1 MSATDAKGFSLPSE
15 LFDRIA
21 AALGVAVLGPLIA
34 LLSLLV
40 KLSSPGPALFK
51 QERIGLRGRT
61 FTMMKF
67 RTMTDK
73 AHKVWAPP
81 QRVNDFSTF
90 VFHSIWP
97 DKRVTPLGRIMRR
110 ASLDELPQLFNIFR
124 GDMRLVGPRPDEPYL
139 VEQYRPEFHRRHD
152 VKPGLTGLAQVS
164 GRSDLTY
171 SQMMAYDLN
180 YVDHHPFA
188 RDLAILART
197 LSVVLRKEGAR

>member
-1 MSATDAKGFSLPSE
+1 LSATDAKAFSLPSE

-67 RTMTDK
+67 RTMTDN
-73 AHKVWAPP
+73 AHRVWAPP

-97 DKRVTPLGRIMRR
+97 DKRVTPMGRIMRR

-188 RDLAILART
+188 RDLTILART

>member
-1 MSATDAKGFSLPSE
+1 LSATDAKGFSLPSE

-34 LLSLLV
+34 LLGLLV
-40 KLSSPGPALFK
+40 KLGSPGPALFK
-51 QERIGLRGRT
+51 QDRIGLRGKQ
-61 FTMMKF
+61 FTMLKF
-67 RTMTDK
+67 RTMTDN

-110 ASLDELPQLFNIFR
+110 ASLDELPQLFNVFK

-152 VKPGLTGLAQVS
+152 VPPGITGLAQVS

-180 YVDHHPFA
+180 YVDHHPFW

>member
-1 MSATDAKGFSLPSE
+1 MSPTDARVFPLPSE

-21 AALGVAVLGPLIA
+21 AFLGVAVLGPLIA
-34 LLSLLV
+34 LLGLLV
-40 KLSSPGPALFK
+40 KLESPGPALFR
-51 QERIGLRGRT
+51 QDRIGLRGKP
-61 FTMMKF
+61 FTMLKF
-67 RTMTDK
+67 RTMTAN
-73 AHKVWAPP
+73 AHQIAAPP

-97 DKRVTPLGRIMRR
+97 DKRITRLGRIMRR
-110 ASLDELPQLFNIFR
+110 ASLDELPQLLNVAK

-152 VKPGLTGLAQVS
+152 VKPGITGLAQVS

-171 SQMMAYDLN
+171 SQMMTYDLD
-180 YVDHHPFA
+180 YVDHHPFS

>member
-1 MSATDAKGFSLPSE
+1 
-15 LFDRIA
+15 
-21 AALGVAVLGPLIA
+21 
-34 LLSLLV
+34 
-40 KLSSPGPALFK
+40 
-51 QERIGLRGRT
+51 
-61 FTMMKF
+61 MMKF
-67 RTMTDK
+67 RTMTDN
-73 AHKVWAPP
+73 AQKVWAPP

-180 YVDHHPFA
+180 YVDHHPFS
-188 RDLAILART
+188 RDLAILTRT